1 MKQPILRPVPQKNKY
16 VLVEDYVVL
25 YEDIIFHLHAG
36 FIFDG
41 ASIPVYARA
50 ITYPPFHPDV
60 MAAAIVH
67 DFLYKEKP
75 INRKLADR
83 IFYDRLVKNGASKFK
98 AKMMYRALR
107 IFGGFAWRS

>member
-1 MKQPILRPVPQKNKY
+1 MNQPILKPIPQQNKY
-16 VLVEDYVVL
+16 ELVEDYRA
-25 YEDIIFHLHAG
+25 YCEDHTFYLPKG
-36 FIFDG
+36 FIFNG

-67 DFLYKEKP
+67 DYLYQHKP
-75 INRKLADR
+75 VNRKLADM
-83 IFYDRLVKNGASKFK
+83 IFYNRLITNGVNKFK

-107 IFGGFAWRS
+107 MFGGFSWK

>member
-16 VLVEDYVVL
+16 VLVEDYYAEYVGM
-25 YEDIIFHLHAG
+25 IFQLKKG

-41 ASIPVYARA
+41 ASIPIYARA

-67 DFLYKEKP
+67 DYLYKNKP
-75 INRKLADR
+75 VNRKLADM
-83 IFYDRLVKNGASKFK
+83 IFYNRLIVNGVSKIK

-107 IFGGFAWRS
+107 IFGGFSWK